1 MQEARY
7 GSSVWGRVC
16 LWMMAGL
23 FLFYSA
29 ATSFA
34 QQRTALS
41 PEKQEAAQKL
51 EAQYIANKLK
61 LSDDNTS
68 KLVAAYVK
76 ARKSLT
82 DAMQVLRSEGSRD
95 FQAYRDLMD
104 KESKKLEG
112 ELAKFMKEKKVKK
125 AMESLGTLN
134 TSWDRMVD
142 VLAGFKL
149 EEKQLNKALDK
160 VNAYVIDSAK
170 LMQEA
175 RESGSFQEIRPKF
188 QQLRETLNKAME
200 GILSEEQLEQW
211 KQVTARR
218 GRRS

>member
-1 MQEARY
+1 M
-7 GSSVWGRVC
+7 
-16 LWMMAGL
+16 
-23 FLFYSA
+23 
-29 ATSFA
+29 
-34 QQRTALS
+34 
-41 PEKQEAAQKL
+41 

-61 LSDDNTS
+61 LSDENTS
-68 KLVAAYVK
+68 KLVAAYLK

-82 DAMQVLRSEGSRD
+82 DARQALRSEGTRGWEG
-95 FQAYRDLMD
+95 YRDLFD

-112 ELAKFMKEKKVKK
+112 ELGKFLKEKQVKK
-125 AMESLGTLN
+125 AMESLGTFN

-142 VLAGFKL
+142 ALAGFKL
-149 EEKQLNKALDK
+149 EEKALNKALDK

-188 QQLRETLNKAME
+188 QELREKLNKAIG

>member
-7 GSSVWGRVC
+7 GSSVWRRVC

-23 FLFYSA
+23 FLLCSGA
-29 ATSFA
+29 NSFA
-34 QQRTALS
+34 QQRGGLS
-41 PEKQEAAQKL
+41 PEKQQAAQKIQ
-51 EAQYIANKLK
+51 AQYVAKKLK

-68 KLVAAYVK
+68 KLVAAYLK

-82 DAMQVLRSEGSRD
+82 DARQALARGD
-95 FQAYRDLMD
+95 FQAYRDLSD
-104 KESKKLEG
+104 KEREKLEG
-112 ELAKFMKEKKVKK
+112 ELGKFLKEKQVKK

-142 VLAGFKL
+142 ALAGFKL

-175 RESGSFQEIRPKF
+175 RESGSFQEIRPKY
-188 QQLRETLNKAME
+188 QELREKLNKAME

>member
-7 GSSVWGRVC
+7 GSSVWRRVC

-23 FLFYSA
+23 FLLCSGA
-29 ATSFA
+29 NSFA
-34 QQRTALS
+34 QQRGGLS
-41 PEKQEAAQKL
+41 PEKQDAAQKM
-51 EAQYIANKLK
+51 EAEYIANKLK
-61 LSDDNTS
+61 LSDENTS
-68 KLVAAYVK
+68 KLVAAYLK

-82 DAMQVLRSEGSRD
+82 DARQALRSEGTRD
-95 FQAYRDLMD
+95 WEAYRGLFD

-112 ELAKFMKEKKVKK
+112 EIGKFLKEKQVKK
-125 AMESLGTLN
+125 AMESLGTFN

-142 VLAGFKL
+142 ALAGFKL
-149 EEKQLNKALDK
+149 EEKALNKALDK

-188 QQLRETLNKAME
+188 QELREKLDKAIG

-218 GRRS
+218 GRRG

>member
-1 MQEARY
+1 
-7 GSSVWGRVC
+7 
-16 LWMMAGL
+16 MMAGL

-29 ATSFA
+29 ANSFA

-41 PEKQEAAQKL
+41 PEKQEAAQKM
-51 EAQYIANKLK
+51 EAKYIAKKLK

-68 KLVAAYVK
+68 KLVAAYLK

-82 DAMQVLRSEGSRD
+82 DARQALRSEGTRD
-95 FQAYRDLMD
+95 FQAYRDLSD

-112 ELAKFMKEKKVKK
+112 EIGKFLDEKQVTK
-125 AMESLGTLN
+125 AMESLGTFN

-142 VLAGFKL
+142 ALAGFKL
-149 EEKQLNKALDK
+149 EEKALDKALDK

-175 RESGSFQEIRPKF
+175 RESDSFREIRPKF
-188 QQLRETLNKAME
+188 QELRDNLDKAME
-200 GILSEEQLEQW
+200 GILSAEQLEQW
-211 KQVTARR
+211 KQVAARR
-218 GRRS
+218 GRS